1 MRKAI
6 LDKRLIEMYE
16 VLAENIFRQ
25 RGKMSQG
32 ELARRARVSRETV
45 SAIENKKSINV
56 DSLIKIAEALNIH
69 PGDLFRS
76 SIDERKFFDRIEA
89 FIELKIEKVMR
100 RVKNK

>member
-1 MRKAI
+1 
-6 LDKRLIEMYE
+6 MYE